1 MIEPNDCEEELVVL
15 PDEPYRGIKPFRYT
29 DRFIF
34 SARNWEKD
42 QLLNIILLYRGSL
55 LYGQSGIGKSSL
67 VNAGLVPL
75 LLQNN
80 LQAEIIRVYPNREET
95 FRISRIEN
103 TDSTYFPSIFEGT
116 LGACPDLDRTV
127 ISLEDFKRQLFAESA
142 RFDQD
147 NNRPIPVL
155 IFDQFEELITLF
167 EETGKTAVA
176 QNDLPV
182 GERRDFQAELI
193 ALFRECY
200 YNPDLK
206 IKILF
211 SFREDYLAKF
221 SQLFRA
227 IPDLRDH
234 SLRIKAIDKEDIYGI
249 IACPFSRNELSVEK
263 YPALFSERFMRHL
276 TEELNTYFG
285 EGDAVLTDVQIV
297 CQYVYETPAEKREL
311 LFGLNGIV
319 VKNSINNIIQL
330 FYARLL
336 EKLPAEDKP
345 LAIAILSLLVLN
357 EKTRNIFHTDAI
369 VDELLDHY
377 PADSINKVLLKL
389 DNDTRLIKSELRM
402 GSAKAYYEINSESLI
417 PYINTLKVRKE
428 GEEWARKRRK
438 KFLYILA
445 PSLVVIFALLF
456 AFGQKM
462 NNKQSE
468 YLFAAAATRYSNPA
482 LSYIIVKEGHS
493 LLFRNSRINSFLD
506 SLDKQRKW
514 FLAGRI
520 FYPDQIYAAFLQKN
534 GEVGVVGAT
543 AVDYFNNDGL
553 MVRQQLYNKII
564 YADAKQGYLLNIPK
578 SELFIG
584 PGKAQKVNLYRFDGH
599 LISSF
604 HTQTDKGL
612 IAVAPDGNF
621 LIVDS
626 VLYQKDSPDS
636 KAITI
641 FNNRHQ
647 LTAVTFSDDSKYII
661 AGFSNGTVIVY
672 NLRAEKIR
680 DFFAG
685 YYGAA
690 VTCLGISNDSK
701 YLIAGGANN
710 NLRLFELGNL
720 NKYDDIK
727 AASLELPGGGKDI
740 YLEGEGIPGKINK
753 IIMLPDNK
761 TFLTLGE
768 DKRGIL
774 WDFKG
779 TKIDELIGHKEG
791 ITSAFISSSG
801 NSILSCSAAGKIYTW
816 NKGSI
821 SDAYNKGKLARFT
834 PFEFRNVGL
843 SPADFDQEYNTF
855 NQTKLLTIIL
865 NYSASLP
872 QYNYHVEDGG
882 YRNILKTS
890 LLELSNMYKKAV
902 DTGYLKKLSVLN
914 RKLLYNSYDKF
925 EEDSLN
931 LTIGRPNSKID
942 NFSRNLNKM
951 TWQTRTLLV
960 DTVNIEHATL
970 LVSKFLDLAQDA
982 KDTADL
988 KSFQLAVRS
997 LNTGIALGNAFKQ
1010 KYLANASLDD
1020 ILASSYGSLS
1030 YYLLFLREYKLA
1042 IKTAEKGIL
1051 FGLKYNWIITNQA
1064 LGHLLNG
1071 DYIQAERL
1079 YTLNKNRGIGGGFR
1093 TFKGAFLAD
1102 FDMLEKVG
1110 IIDRKNKVEYQ
1121 KVESIKKMLQSD

>member
-15 PDEPYRGIKPFRYT
+15 PDEPYRGIKPFRYA

-34 SARNWEKD
+34 SARDWEKD

-80 LQAEIIRVYPNREET
+80 LQAEVIRVYPNREET

-116 LGACPDLDRTV
+116 VGACPDLDRTV
-127 ISLEDFKRQLFAESA
+127 ISLQDFKRQLFAESA

-182 GERRDFQAELI
+182 AERRDFQAELI
-193 ALFRECY
+193 AFFRECY

-263 YPALFSERFMRHL
+263 YPALFSDRFMRHL
-276 TEELNTYFG
+276 TEELKTYFG

-297 CQYVYETPAEKREL
+297 CQYVYETPADKREQ
-311 LFGLNGIV
+311 LFSLNGNPI
-319 VKNSINNIIQL
+319 KDNINNIIQL

-345 LAIAILSLLVLN
+345 LAIAVLSLLVLN

-369 VDELLDHY
+369 VDELKDYY
-377 PADSINKVLLKL
+377 PIDSINKVLLKL

-402 GSAKAYYEINSESLI
+402 GSEKAYYEINSESLI

-438 KFLYILA
+438 RFLYILA
-445 PSLVVIFALLF
+445 PLLVVLFALLF
-456 AFGQKM
+456 ALGQKM

-482 LSYIIVKEGHS
+482 LSYVIVKEGYS
-493 LLFRNSRINSFLD
+493 WFFRNSKINSFLD

-520 FYPDQIYAAFLQKN
+520 FYPDNIYASFLKNN
-534 GEVGVVGAT
+534 GEIGVVGA
-543 AVDYFNNDGL
+543 ASVDYFNNDGL
-553 MVRQQLYNKII
+553 MIRQQLYNKII
-564 YADAKQGYLLNIPK
+564 YADAKLGYLLNIPK
-578 SELFIG
+578 GETFIG
-584 PGKAQKVNLYRFDGH
+584 QGNKQLINLHSFDGR
-599 LISSF
+599 LLSTF
-604 HTQTDKGL
+604 HTQTDNGL
-612 IAVAPDGNF
+612 ITVAPNGDF
-621 LIVDS
+621 LIMDS
-626 VLYQKDSPDS
+626 LLYQKGNADAQ
-636 KAITI
+636 AITLS
-641 FNNRHQ
+641 NSWQ
-647 LTAVTFSDDSKYII
+647 KLTAVTFSADSKYIL

-672 NLRAEKIR
+672 NLKGEKIR
-680 DFFAG
+680 YFFAG

-690 VTCLGISNDSK
+690 VACLGISNDSK
-701 YLIAGGANN
+701 YLIVGGANN
-710 NLRLFELGNL
+710 NLRLFELGDL
-720 NKYDDIK
+720 NKYYDIQT
-727 AASLELPGGGKDI
+727 ASLDLPGGGKDI

-753 IIMLPDNK
+753 IIMLTDNK

-768 DKRGIL
+768 DKRGII

-779 TKIDELIGHKEG
+779 TKIDELIGHKES
-791 ITSAFISSSG
+791 ITSAFIADEG

-821 SDAYNKGKLARFT
+821 SDAYNRGKLATFT

-843 SPADFDQEYNTF
+843 SPADFEEEYNNF
-855 NQTKLLTIIL
+855 NQYKLLTRIL

-931 LTIGRPNSKID
+931 LTIGRPNSKFD
-942 NFSRNLNKM
+942 NFSRKLNKM
-951 TWQTRTLLV
+951 IWQARTLLV

-988 KSFQLAVRS
+988 QSYRLSVRS
-997 LNTGIALGNAFKQ
+997 LNNGIALGKAFKQ
-1010 KYLANASLDD
+1010 KYMANNSLDD
-1020 ILASSYGSLS
+1020 VLASSYGSLS
-1030 YYLLFLREYKLA
+1030 YYLLFLRDYKSA
-1042 IKTAEKGIL
+1042 IKTAEKGVL
-1051 FGLKYNWIITNQA
+1051 FGEKYNWIITNQA

-1079 YTLNKNRGIGGGFR
+1079 YSFNKNRSIGGGFR

-1102 FDMLEKVG
+1102 FEILEKVG
-1110 IIDRKNKVEYQ
+1110 IIDRKNKVQYQ
-1121 KVESIKKMLQSD
+1121 KIESIKRMLQNN